1 MGSESL
7 VNLVK
12 LFLDFWRSTWAL
24 LSSSSLSRYIC
35 SIVYESN
42 DMDIASY
49 AIANTPY
56 ICSEESAVSYKQQR
70 MKQII

>member
-1 MGSESL
+1 MLMGPESL

-12 LFLDFWRSTWAL
+12 LFLDFWCTTWAL
-24 LSSSSLSRYIC
+24 LGFSSLSRYIC
-35 SIVYESN
+35 DIVYESN

-56 ICSEESAVSYKQQR
+56 ICSEESTVSYKQ
-70 MKQII
+70 